1 LSHPV
6 WWIAKQEFTLNRR
19 NRWVVSF
26 AVMFALLTILISM
39 FGMVTSGY
47 SGFQDFVR
55 TSVSVVNLAG
65 FVVPLFALLLGV
77 FSFLSYREHLELM
90 ATQPLSRAKIILGKY
105 LGLVMSVVGATLLGL
120 GLPGVVF
127 SLAVGTEG
135 AIQYAAVVALALL
148 LSVVFSGLAVLIAVS
163 TERQQIALGVSIG
176 VWLFFELFYGLIMLG
191 TTLYFS
197 RATLKVLLLAGLLGN
212 PVDLTRV
219 LSLLAVGGAEF
230 FGAAGATLVK
240 TTGSVA
246 VAGGVGLIALLVWI
260 LVPLAVS
267 IRLFSRQDL

>member
-1 LSHPV
+1 MSYPV
-6 WWIAKQEFTLNRR
+6 WWIARQEFTLSRR

-26 AVMFALLTILISM
+26 AVIFALLTLLISI

-65 FVVPLFALLLGV
+65 FVVPLFALLLGI
-77 FSFLSYREHLELM
+77 FGFLSYREHLELM
-90 ATQPLSRAKIILGKY
+90 ATQPVSRSKIILGKY
-105 LGLVMSVVGATLLGL
+105 LGLVLTVVGATLLGL

-135 AIQYAAVVALALL
+135 ALQYAAVVLLTVL
-148 LSVVFSGLAVLIAVS
+148 LSVVFSSLAVLIAVS
-163 TERQQIALGVSIG
+163 TDRQQIALGIAVG
-176 VWLFFELFYGLIMLG
+176 VWLFFELFYGLLMLG

-197 RATLKVLLLAGLLGN
+197 RTTLKVLLLAGLVGN

-230 FGAAGATLVK
+230 FGAAGATLIK
-240 TTGSVA
+240 TAGSVTLA
-246 VAGGVGLIALLVWI
+246 TGVGLVALLLWI
-260 LVPLAVS
+260 LVPLA
-267 IRLFSRQDL
+267 IAMRLFSRQDL

>member
-1 LSHPV
+1 MSRPV

-26 AVMFALLTILISM
+26 AAMFALLTLLISM

-77 FSFLSYREHLELM
+77 FSFLSHQEHLELM

-105 LGLVMSVVGATLLGL
+105 LGLVLSVVGATLLGL

-135 AIQYAAVVALALL
+135 AMQYAAVVLLALL
-148 LSVVFSGLAVLIAVS
+148 LSVVFSGLAILIAVS
-163 TERQQIALGVSIG
+163 TQ
-176 VWLFFELFYGLIMLG
+176 
-191 TTLYFS
+191 
-197 RATLKVLLLAGLLGN
+197 
-212 PVDLTRV
+212 
-219 LSLLAVGGAEF
+219 
-230 FGAAGATLVK
+230 
-240 TTGSVA
+240 
-246 VAGGVGLIALLVWI
+246 
-260 LVPLAVS
+260 
-267 IRLFSRQDL
+267 